1 MSKKLSYSVGLDVG
15 SKEIY
20 AHILFRTDSQE
31 IKTKAS
37 TKFANTAAGFAKFSK
52 WISGHIQEE
61 LPVIYVMEATGVYHE
76 RLCDFLYDQGKNVSV
91 IVPSMTKNY
100 ARSLGKLSKNDK
112 ADSQILARLGLERQL
127 KLWHPFSPKTR
138 ELRDLTRQ
146 YENMQVLKNQL
157 GNQLHA
163 LNSGRGGLE
172 LIKKQL
178 EELSASVVVQI
189 SVLNKE
195 ILKVIRTDEKLQ
207 AKWKLVKDICG
218 IGELSFAVIVAE
230 TNGFDLFKNERQLT
244 KYAGYDIVE
253 NQSGKRVGKTK
264 ISKRG
269 NAHMRRIL
277 YMPALCAVK
286 KKESIF
292 AKLYERVFEKTK
304 IKMKGY
310 VAVQRK
316 LLAIIFHIWKK
327 DTPFVE
333 GYEKKAFNEGE
344 QKVFFP
350 SAEGS
355 LREN

>member
-20 AHILFRTDSQE
+20 AHLLFRTDSQE

-37 TKFANTAAGFAKFSK
+37 TKFANTAAGFARFSK
-52 WISGHIQEE
+52 WILGHIKEE
-61 LPVIYVMEATGVYHE
+61 VPVIYVMEATGVYHE
-76 RLCDFLYDQGKNVSV
+76 RLCDFLYEQGKNVSV

-100 ARSLGKLSKNDK
+100 ARSLGKYSKNDK
-112 ADSQILARLGLERQL
+112 EDSQILARLGLERQL
-127 KLWHPFSPKTR
+127 KVWQPFSPKTR

-146 YENMQVLKNQL
+146 KENLEVLKNQL
-157 GNQLHA
+157 SNQLHA

-178 EELSASVVVQI
+178 EELSASVGVQI
-189 SVLNKE
+189 SVVNKE

-207 AKWKLVKDICG
+207 AKWKLVKDIFG

-230 TNGFDLFKNERQLT
+230 TNGFELFKNERQLT
-244 KYAGYDIVE
+244 KYAGYDVVE

-269 NAHMRRIL
+269 NAHIRRIL
-277 YMPALCAVK
+277 YMPALSAVK

-327 DTPFVE
+327 DTPFIE

>member
-15 SKEIY
+15 FKEIY
-20 AHILFRTDSQE
+20 AHILFRTDLQE
-31 IKTKAS
+31 IKIKAS
-37 TKFANTAAGFAKFSK
+37 TKFENTAAGFARFSK
-52 WISGHIQEE
+52 WISSHIKEE
-61 LPVIYVMEATGVYHE
+61 VPVIYVMEATGVYHE
-76 RLCDFLYDQGKNVSV
+76 RLCDYLYDQGKKVAV

-100 ARSLGKLSKNDK
+100 ARSLGKQSKNDK
-112 ADSQILARLGLERQL
+112 SDSQILAQLGLERPL
-127 KLWHPFSPKTR
+127 KAWQPFSPKMR
-138 ELRDLTRQ
+138 ELRDLSRQ
-146 YENMQVLKNQL
+146 KENLEVLKNQL
-157 GNQLHA
+157 LNQLHA

-172 LIKKQL
+172 LVKKQL
-178 EELSASVVVQI
+178 EELSESVEKHI
-189 SVLNKE
+189 SILRKE
-195 ILKVIRTDEKLQ
+195 ILTVLRSDEKLQ
-207 AKWKLVKDICG
+207 AKWELVKDICG
-218 IGELSFAVIVAE
+218 IGELSFSVIVSE
-230 TNGFDLFKNERQLT
+230 TNGFELFKNERQLT
-244 KYAGYDIVE
+244 KYAGYDVIE

-269 NAHMRRIL
+269 NAHIRRIL

-355 LREN
+355 LKEN